1 MWTTIIFSS
10 TLLCRL
16 EVGWKLQLGRREC
29 CFHASEALEY
39 SAEQCKNKLEQ
50 IYALLSKIAKTC
62 SRFDEHLSR
71 HCKYIP
77 KKLGLTDR
85 EGQAGCRIS
94 TFLKSHFHFW
104 TLNHLLCACARIPV
118 QAVFPLW
125 SSFQL
130 ECFRIPELCCL
141 HFKWCQAPCGT
152 RGYLYQIS
160 LLKVPVQVSDAWRGI
175 CNWEASFGG

>member
-1 MWTTIIFSS
+1 MASGEQLVFHWCSLLRQFFLLACELPEESRRIRRCEQLSFFSS

-118 QAVFPLW
+118 QAVFPL
-125 SSFQL
+125 
-130 ECFRIPELCCL
+130 
-141 HFKWCQAPCGT
+141 
-152 RGYLYQIS
+152 
-160 LLKVPVQVSDAWRGI
+160 
-175 CNWEASFGG
+175 